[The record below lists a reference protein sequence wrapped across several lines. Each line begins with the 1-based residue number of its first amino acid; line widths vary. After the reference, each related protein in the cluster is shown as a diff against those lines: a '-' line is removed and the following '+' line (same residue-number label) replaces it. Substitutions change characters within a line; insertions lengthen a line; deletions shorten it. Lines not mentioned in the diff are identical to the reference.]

1 MAAGTAI
8 EVTNTQ
14 LRSLRDR
21 GLLIAGQVY
30 KITDYSGS
38 INIYMTAETASVL
51 ADESFTDNQAVKIH
65 YVLDTGTIDYMKDT
79 QRLIEG
85 YFDWTNNVQGI
96 CGEIYFENSSQ
107 LIVKDSTYVICE
119 NDVGGPSNVTSSENI
134 IIGDGAVVTIDSSS
148 DITVGGGS
156 TATINSSTTVT
167 VGERNTVSL
176 TNKTAVGIADDNEN
190 ITFDNYNKIGS
201 RNRNITIDGES
212 NVIRSDNNNLNI
224 EGDLNDVV
232 ESRFVEINGS
242 FNDVEKTDLVGL
254 TEAVGN
260 KVVNS
265 SSVDIV
271 NTNNN
276 SVAVRDIIIQNKPA
290 FIEYVS
296 QHNSPVKVVRNLTD
310 NVNMQADCQARTL
323 IVDEERFYQER
334 GSSGTKGTTKYVL
347 VDGIWTASN
356 N

>member
-1 MAAGTAI
+1 MAGTAI

-51 ADESFTDNQAVKIH
+51 ADESFTDNRAIKIH
-65 YVLDTGTIDYMKDT
+65 YVLDKGTIDYMKDT

-85 YFDWTNNVQGI
+85 YFDWTSNVQGV
-96 CGEIYFENSSQ
+96 CGEIYFENASQ

-119 NDVGGPSNVTSSENI
+119 NDATGTVTASENI
-134 IIGDGAVVTIDSSS
+134 IIGDGAVVNIDSSS

-167 VGERNTVSL
+167 VGERNNITLSG
-176 TNKTAVGIADDNEN
+176 KTAVAVADDNEN

-201 RNRNITIDGES
+201 RNKNITIEGES
-212 NVIRSDNNNLNI
+212 NVVRSDNNNLNI

-232 ESRFVEINGS
+232 DSRFVEINGS
-242 FNDVEKTDLVGL
+242 FNDVEKTDLAGL

-296 QHNSPVKVVRNLTD
+296 LHNSPVKVVRNLAD

-334 GSSGTKGTTKYVL
+334 GSSGTKGNTKYVL
-347 VDGIWTASN
+347 VDGIWTAVN
-356 N
+356 Y